1 MVRSK
6 VALVASTLFLSVP
19 SLPLFAAPT
28 ITTLTSFF
36 GFDGSTPSGGV
47 IADAAGN
54 LYGTTQYGGSNNLG
68 TVFEF
73 AAGSHTLTTLASL
86 SNSSGAYP
94 TSGLVLDDSGNLYG
108 TTYGGTAGNQYGS
121 VFEVHA
127 GTHAMTTLGTFNNA
141 NGAHP
146 YAGVI
151 RDSSGNLYGTAL
163 IGGSAGYGT
172 VFEIAAG
179 SGVITPVANFNNSN
193 GSNVYG
199 GLTTNGRGDL
209 FGTTGVGGAS
219 GKGTLFKVDA
229 VTHALTTR
237 VNFNGANG
245 SNPFGTL
252 IMDASGNLYGT
263 TSSGGGNGDGTI
275 FEVMAGTNSLVT
287 LASFSGT
294 DGATPLS
301 PLILDANGDLF
312 GMTNTGGAN
321 NYGTVFEV
329 VAGTDAISTVVT
341 FDGVIAGHPYYS
353 GLIADSVGNLYGT
366 ASKGNDG
373 VGVVFE
379 LSNAGFVAASRPC
392 SCVVLLPFFAAILKR
407 RRWRREGRGGS
418 ASPRIKKQRFK
429 KHEDRGASRG
439 FLLRRGR

>member
-1 MVRSK
+1 M
-6 VALVASTLFLSVP
+6 
-19 SLPLFAAPT
+19 
-28 ITTLTSFF
+28 
-36 GFDGSTPSGGV
+36 
-47 IADAAGN
+47 
-54 LYGTTQYGGSNNLG
+54 
-68 TVFEF
+68 
-73 AAGSHTLTTLASL
+73 
-86 SNSSGAYP
+86 
-94 TSGLVLDDSGNLYG
+94 
-108 TTYGGTAGNQYGS
+108 
-121 VFEVHA
+121 
-127 GTHAMTTLGTFNNA
+127 
-141 NGAHP
+141 
-146 YAGVI
+146 
-151 RDSSGNLYGTAL
+151 
-163 IGGSAGYGT
+163 
-172 VFEIAAG
+172 FEIAAG

-199 GLTTNGRGDL
+199 GLTTNSRGDL

-219 GKGTLFKVDA
+219 GKSTLFKVDA
-229 VTHALTTR
+229 VTHALTTL

-329 VAGTDAISTVVT
+329 VAGTDAISTIVT
-341 FDGVIAGHPYYS
+341 FDGVIAGHYYS

-379 LSNAGFVAASRPC
+379 LSNAGFVAAPEPC

-407 RRWRREGRGGS
+407 RR
-418 ASPRIKKQRFK
+418 
-429 KHEDRGASRG
+429 
-439 FLLRRGR
+439 